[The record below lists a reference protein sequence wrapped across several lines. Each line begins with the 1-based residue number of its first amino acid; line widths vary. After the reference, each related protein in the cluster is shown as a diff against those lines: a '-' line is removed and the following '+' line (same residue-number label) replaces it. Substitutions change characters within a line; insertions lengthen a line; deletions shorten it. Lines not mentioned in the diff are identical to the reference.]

1 MALTLHGTVSD
12 NTVALD
18 RKTAT
23 PLIINGDMAISQRGT
38 SLSSQSSSTRLLD
51 RFSNDIGGGGAITIS
66 QDTDTPN
73 STFLNSMKMVVATAD
88 SSIASADAYRF
99 TYTVEGSDI
108 ANVGLGNSDCQTM
121 TLTFWVRSSV
131 TGTYGIGFQNK
142 AETEN
147 YVDEYTISSAN
158 TWEKK
163 VINIPARTSGTFK
176 TDNDVGLGIRWDL
189 GSGTNYNGTA
199 DSWQTTSSKVYR
211 TSSCVNWIA
220 TSSATF
226 YVTGVQL
233 EVGTFDTNS
242 IPSFQFEDKA
252 TSLDRCQRYFQKSFP
267 QGTTPQNYGS
277 YVAGQSDNSIGA
289 VMSSTEFKTVITLKC
304 EMRAAPTITF
314 YKAQNTPDD
323 GEWTYW
329 DGGDNLNPSSI
340 GANSQ
345 THRFTTVLGFS
356 GGGKNTGRAGLVQGN
371 YTAEAEL

>member
-1 MALTLHGTVSD
+1 MALTLFGTVSD

-18 RKTAT
+18 RRTAT

-51 RFSNDIGGGGAITIS
+51 RFANDIGGGGAITIS

-88 SSIASADAYRF
+88 SSIAAADAYRF

-108 ANVGLGNSDCQTM
+108 ANVGLGNSDCLTM
-121 TLTFWVRSSV
+121 TLSFWVRSSV
-131 TGTYGIGFQNK
+131 TGTYGIGFQNS

-147 YVDEYTISSAN
+147 YVDEYTISSAD

-163 VINIPARTSGTFK
+163 VINIPARTSGTWL
-176 TDNDVGLGIRWDL
+176 TNNGVGLGIRWDL
-189 GSGTNYNGTA
+189 GSGTDYNGTA

-233 EVGTFDTNS
+233 EVGTFDANS

-252 TSLDRCQRYFQKSFP
+252 TSLARCQRYFQYFP
-267 QGTTPQNYGS
+267 SGSAGRWNSATQAECAGNFPVPMRAVPTLSINPNNNTCHIFRIGISTNAVTVSSVASHLMGDTGGVAQIVVSSTASTPS
-277 YVAGQSDNSIGA
+277 AGDFAMYDTDGSDNVVFCDS
-289 VMSSTEFKTVITLKC
+289 
-304 EMRAAPTITF
+304 
-314 YKAQNTPDD
+314 
-323 GEWTYW
+323 
-329 DGGDNLNPSSI
+329 
-340 GANSQ
+340 
-345 THRFTTVLGFS
+345 
-356 GGGKNTGRAGLVQGN
+356 
-371 YTAEAEL
+371 EL

>member
-1 MALTLHGTVSD
+1 MALTLFGTVSD

-18 RKTAT
+18 RSTAT
-23 PLIINGDMAISQRGT
+23 QLIINGDMAISQRGT

-51 RFSNDIGGGGAITIS
+51 RFANDIGGGGAITIS

-88 SSIASADAYRF
+88 SSIAAADAYRF

-108 ANVGLGNSDCQTM
+108 ANVGLGNSDCLTM
-121 TLTFWVRSSV
+121 TLSFWVRSSV
-131 TGTYGIGFQNK
+131 TGTYGIGFQNS

-147 YVDEYTISSAN
+147 YVDEYTISSAD

-163 VINIPARTSGTFK
+163 VINIPARTSGTWL
-176 TDNDVGLGIRWDL
+176 TNNGVGLGIRWDL
-189 GSGTNYNGTA
+189 GSGTDYNGTA

-233 EVGTFDTNS
+233 EVGTFDANS

-252 TSLDRCQRYFQKSFP
+252 TSLARCQRYFQYFP
-267 QGTTPQNYGS
+267 SGSSGRWNSATQAECAGNFPVPMRAVPTLSINPNNNTCHIFRIGISTNAVTVSSVASHLMGDTGGVAQIVVSSTASTPS
-277 YVAGQSDNSIGA
+277 AGDFAMYDTDGSDNVVFCDS
-289 VMSSTEFKTVITLKC
+289 
-304 EMRAAPTITF
+304 
-314 YKAQNTPDD
+314 
-323 GEWTYW
+323 
-329 DGGDNLNPSSI
+329 
-340 GANSQ
+340 
-345 THRFTTVLGFS
+345 
-356 GGGKNTGRAGLVQGN
+356 
-371 YTAEAEL
+371 EL

>member
-23 PLIINGDMAISQRGT
+23 PLIINGDMAIAQRGT

-51 RFSNDIGGGGAITIS
+51 RFANDIGGGGAITIS

-73 STFLNSMKMVVATAD
+73 STFPNSMKMVVATAD
-88 SSIASADAYRF
+88 SSIAAADAYRF
-99 TYTVEGSDI
+99 TYSVEGKDI
-108 ANVGLGNSDCQTM
+108 ATVGLGNSDCQTM

-131 TGTYGIGFQNK
+131 TGTYGIGLQNS

-163 VINIPARTSGTFK
+163 VINIPVRTSGTWL
-176 TDNDVGLGIRWDL
+176 TTNGIGLGIRWDL

-199 DSWQTTSSKVYR
+199 DTWQTTSGKVYR

-220 TSSATF
+220 NASATF

-233 EVGTFDTNS
+233 EIGTFDANS
-242 IPSFQFEDKA
+242 IPDFQHEDA
-252 TSLDRCQRYFQKSFP
+252 GTSLARCQRYYYNGGDSSNQLGIVSGGFDNKVINSWAHP
-267 QGTTPQNYGS
+267 TT
-277 YVAGQSDNSIGA
+277 
-289 VMSSTEFKTVITLKC
+289 
-304 EMRAAPTITF
+304 MRAAPTMTTLAEDASGTSTSMQYSGIS
-314 YKAQNTPDD
+314 DM
-323 GEWTYW
+323 GCR
-329 DGGDNLNPSSI
+329 LR
-340 GANSQ
+340 ANSNNNSV
-345 THRFTTVLGFS
+345 FIFFNF
-356 GGGKNTGRAGLVQGN
+356 K
-371 YTAEAEL
+371 AEAEL

>member
-1 MALTLHGTVSD
+1 MALTLFGTVSD

-18 RKTAT
+18 RRTAT

-51 RFSNDIGGGGAITIS
+51 RFANDIGGGGAITIS

-88 SSIASADAYRF
+88 SSIAAADAYRF

-108 ANVGLGNSDCQTM
+108 ANVGLGNSDCLTM
-121 TLTFWVRSSV
+121 TLSFWVKSSV
-131 TGTYGIGFQNK
+131 TGTYGIGFQNS

-147 YVDEYTISSAN
+147 YVDEYTISSAD

-163 VINIPARTSGTFK
+163 VINIPARTSGTWL
-176 TDNDVGLGIRWDL
+176 TNNGVGLGIRWDL
-189 GSGTNYNGTA
+189 GSGTDYNGTA

-233 EVGTFDTNS
+233 EVGTFDANS

-252 TSLDRCQRYFQKSFP
+252 TSLARCQRYFQYFP
-267 QGTTPQNYGS
+267 SGSAGRWNSATQAECAGNFPVPMRAVPTLSINPNNNTCHIFRIGISTNAVTVSSVASHLMGDTGGVAQIVVSSTASTPS
-277 YVAGQSDNSIGA
+277 AGDFAMYDTDGSDN
-289 VMSSTEFKTVITLKC
+289 VVFCSS
-304 EMRAAPTITF
+304 
-314 YKAQNTPDD
+314 
-323 GEWTYW
+323 
-329 DGGDNLNPSSI
+329 
-340 GANSQ
+340 
-345 THRFTTVLGFS
+345 
-356 GGGKNTGRAGLVQGN
+356 
-371 YTAEAEL
+371 EL

>member
-23 PLIINGDMAISQRGT
+23 PLIINGDMAIAQRGT

-51 RFSNDIGGGGAITIS
+51 RFANDIGGGGAITIS

-73 STFLNSMKMVVATAD
+73 STFPNSMKMVVATAD
-88 SSIASADAYRF
+88 SSIAAADAYRF
-99 TYTVEGSDI
+99 TYSVEGKDI
-108 ANVGLGNSDCQTM
+108 ATVGLGNSDCQTM

-131 TGTYGIGFQNK
+131 TGTYGIGFQNS

-147 YVDEYTISSAN
+147 YVDEYAISSAN

-163 VINIPARTSGTFK
+163 VINIPVRTSGTWL
-176 TDNDVGLGIRWDL
+176 TTNGVGLGIRWDL

-199 DSWQTTSSKVYR
+199 DTWQTTSGKVYR

-220 TSSATF
+220 TASATF

-233 EVGTFDTNS
+233 EIGTFDANS
-242 IPSFQFEDKA
+242 IADFQHEDVG
-252 TSLDRCQRYFQKSFP
+252 TSLARCQRYFQKSFP
-267 QGTTPQNYGS
+267 QGTAPQNYSS

-289 VMSSTEFKTVITLKC
+289 TMSSTEFKTVITLKC
-304 EMRAAPTITF
+304 EMRSAPTIT
-314 YKAQNTPDD
+314 YYRAQNTPED
-323 GEWTYW
+323 GEWTFF
-329 DGGDNLNPSSI
+329 DGGDKLNPSSM
-340 GANSQ
+340 ASNSQ
-345 THRFTTVLGFS
+345 THRFTAVLTYSS
-356 GGGKNTGRAGLVQGN
+356 GLTAGNSGLCQGN
-371 YTAEAEL
+371 YKADAEL

>member
-1 MALTLHGTVSD
+1 MALTLFGTVSD

-51 RFSNDIGGGGAITIS
+51 RFANDIGGGGAITIS

-88 SSIASADAYRF
+88 SSIAAADAYRF

-108 ANVGLGNSDCQTM
+108 ANVGLGNSDCLTM
-121 TLTFWVRSSV
+121 TLSFWVRSSV

-147 YVDEYTISSAN
+147 YVDEYTISSAD

-199 DSWQTTSSKVYR
+199 DTWQTTSSKVYR

-233 EVGTFDTNS
+233 EVGTFDANS

-252 TSLDRCQRYFQKSFP
+252 TSLARCQRY
-267 QGTTPQNYGS
+267 Y
-277 YVAGQSDNSIGA
+277 YVHAEGLNKTIGA
-289 VMSSTEFKTVITLKC
+289 GANFSSSLLTCSVHFPTTMRSAPSLDQETGTDYFRFSRSNNHDLFTQFTTLQ
-304 EMRAAPTITF
+304 RPSVNG
-314 YKAQNTPDD
+314 AQLDNNSEISGTQ
-323 GEWTYW
+323 G
-329 DGGDNLNPSSI
+329 DGGSVYTYNS
-340 GANSQ
+340 GAKIAFES
-345 THRFTTVLGFS
+345 
-356 GGGKNTGRAGLVQGN
+356 
-371 YTAEAEL
+371 EL

>member
-1 MALTLHGTVSD
+1 MALTLFGTVSD

-18 RKTAT
+18 RRTAT

-51 RFSNDIGGGGAITIS
+51 RFANDIGGGGAITIS

-88 SSIASADAYRF
+88 SSIAAADAYRF

-108 ANVGLGNSDCQTM
+108 ANVGLGNSDCLTM
-121 TLTFWVRSSV
+121 TLSFWVRSSV
-131 TGTYGIGFQNK
+131 TGTYGIGFQNS

-147 YVDEYTISSAN
+147 YVDEYTISSAD

-163 VINIPARTSGTFK
+163 VINIPARTSGTWL
-176 TDNDVGLGIRWDL
+176 TNNGVGLGIRWDL
-189 GSGTNYNGTA
+189 GSGTDYNGTA

-233 EVGTFDTNS
+233 EVGTFDANS

-252 TSLDRCQRYFQKSFP
+252 TSLARCQRYFQYFP
-267 QGTTPQNYGS
+267 SGSAGRWNSATQAECAGNFPVPMRAVPTLSINPNNNTCHIFRIGISTNAVTVSSVASHLMGDTGGVAQIVVSSTASTPS
-277 YVAGQSDNSIGA
+277 AGDFAMYDTDGSDN
-289 VMSSTEFKTVITLKC
+289 VVFCSS
-304 EMRAAPTITF
+304 
-314 YKAQNTPDD
+314 
-323 GEWTYW
+323 
-329 DGGDNLNPSSI
+329 
-340 GANSQ
+340 
-345 THRFTTVLGFS
+345 
-356 GGGKNTGRAGLVQGN
+356 
-371 YTAEAEL
+371 EL